1 MSEIK
6 RTEILFLYDVQNA
19 NPNGDPSDENKP
31 RIDEETGYN
40 IVTDVRLK
48 RTVRDYLFNYEGY
61 NQDGVKD
68 IFVRQTFVE
77 NDPTKGLNDGKNR
90 AKTYKESLDLVL
102 NACIDVRLFG
112 AVIPLEKKKSNKKA
126 DKNDPDQT
134 DESKGSKESSIT
146 FTGPVQFKMGR
157 SLHRVSLMYVK
168 GNGAFASKP
177 GKPQTTFRDDYI
189 LPYSLIGF
197 YGIINENAAKQTRL
211 TSDDVEMLKTGLWN
225 GTKQLITRSKM
236 EHNPRLLLML
246 EHKSSNNF
254 IGELDKH
261 IRLQAEIPDQKIRNL
276 ADYVLDMSPLKA
288 ILDKMGD
295 KKPEI
300 YLKKDDNLTL
310 HGL

>member
-31 RIDEETGYN
+31 RIDEETGHN

-61 NQDGVKD
+61 NKDGVKD

-77 NDPTKGLNDGKNR
+77 ANPEKGLNDGKSR
-90 AKTYKESLDLVL
+90 AKHYKDDLSLIL

-112 AVIPLEKKKSNKKA
+112 GVIPLDKA
-126 DKNDPDQT
+126 
-134 DESKGSKESSIT
+134 SIT

-157 SLHRVSLMYVK
+157 SLHKVAPQYIK
-168 GNGAFASKP
+168 GTGAFASKP
-177 GKPQTTFRDDYI
+177 GAKQQTFREEYV
-189 LPYSLIGF
+189 LPYSLIAF
-197 YGIINENAAKQTRL
+197 YGIINENAAQHTKL
-211 TSDDVEMLKTGLWN
+211 TNSDIEMLKTALWN

-236 EHNPRLLLML
+236 EHNPRMLLML
-246 EHKSSNNF
+246 EHQNANFF

-261 IRLQAEIPDQKIRNL
+261 VKLTSAIKDEQIRGISDFK
-276 ADYVLDMSPLKA
+276 LDLSPLRH
-288 ILDKMGD
+288 ILNSMGES
-295 KKPEI
+295 KPTEFI
-300 YLKKDDNLTL
+300 KKDP
-310 HGL
+310 GLELIGW

>member
-31 RIDEETGYN
+31 RIDEETGHN

-61 NQDGVKD
+61 NKDGVKD

-77 NDPTKGLNDGKNR
+77 ANPEKGLNDGKSR
-90 AKTYKESLDLVL
+90 AKHYKDDLSLIL

-112 AVIPLEKKKSNKKA
+112 GVIPLDKA
-126 DKNDPDQT
+126 
-134 DESKGSKESSIT
+134 SIT

-157 SLHRVSLMYVK
+157 SLHKVESQYIK
-168 GNGAFASKP
+168 GTGAFASKP
-177 GKPQTTFRDDYI
+177 GAKQQTFREEYV
-189 LPYSLIGF
+189 LPYSLIAF
-197 YGIINENAAKQTRL
+197 YGIINENAAQHTKL
-211 TSDDVEMLKTGLWN
+211 TNSDIEMLKTALWN

-236 EHNPRLLLML
+236 EHNPRMLLML
-246 EHKSSNNF
+246 EHQNANFF

-261 IRLQAEIPDQKIRNL
+261 VKLTSAIRDEQIRGIS
-276 ADYVLDMSPLKA
+276 DFKLDLSPLRH
-288 ILDKMGD
+288 IINSMGES
-295 KKPEI
+295 KPTEFI
-300 YLKKDDNLTL
+300 KKDP
-310 HGL
+310 GLELIGW